1 MQYTSAPHSACI
13 SSRSSNERRSA
24 WRSTT
29 RWRAVPDGS
38 QAPSSRNCADAASA
52 SRLRLAPKPQPM
64 TQALSMALDDREEV
78 FELIV
83 VGHNAGIV
91 IAAAQ
96 LRPVAPF
103 SGAPGQAGV
112 E

>member
-1 MQYTSAPHSACI
+1 
-13 SSRSSNERRSA
+13 
-24 WRSTT
+24 
-29 RWRAVPDGS
+29 
-38 QAPSSRNCADAASA
+38 
-52 SRLRLAPKPQPM
+52 
-64 TQALSMALDDREEV
+64 MALDDREEV